1 MAAQDTIE
9 QNKAIVRRY
18 QELYNSNEL
27 ESLDEIVAADLISH
41 NLVPGMPQGLASGK
55 RVHMGMLAA
64 FPNFHVTIED
74 LVGEGDKVVARITMS
89 GTHTGTEFLG
99 LPAGGKQF
107 KIAGISIFRVASG
120 KIIEHWGVGDTL
132 SLMQQ
137 LKIA

>member
-1 MAAQDTIE
+1 MTAQDTIE
-9 QNKAIVRRY
+9 HNKAIVRRY
-18 QELYNSNEL
+18 QELYNSNDL
-27 ESLDEIVAADLISH
+27 DGLDEIVAADLISH
-41 NLVPGMPQGLASGK
+41 NLVPGLPQGLASGK

-64 FPNFHVTIED
+64 FPDYQVTIED

-89 GTHTGTEFLG
+89 GAHTGTEFLS
-99 LPAGGKQF
+99 LPARGKQF

-137 LKIA
+137 LKTA